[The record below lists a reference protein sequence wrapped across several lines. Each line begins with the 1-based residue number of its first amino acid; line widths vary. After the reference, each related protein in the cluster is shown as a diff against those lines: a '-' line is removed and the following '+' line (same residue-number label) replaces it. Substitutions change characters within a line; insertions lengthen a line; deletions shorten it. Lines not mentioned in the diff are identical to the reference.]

1 MSLTMM
7 VYLIGMLP
15 ALDRF
20 LAIGCIIN
28 GVILSFYLLFHY
40 LESMEKINKW
50 FVGTMAAVVMVFS
63 FINVLLPTEKTA
75 YTMVAAY
82 ATQKV
87 YESPETAKIQAKVLT
102 IINQKL
108 DTFIETTK

>member
-1 MSLTMM
+1 MM

-15 ALDRF
+15 ALSKFFIFGCLVSASCLFMYFMFNCLEGNKLNNWLIGGLTSVFIMSSF
-20 LAIGCIIN
+20 L
-28 GVILSFYLLFHY
+28 
-40 LESMEKINKW
+40 
-50 FVGTMAAVVMVFS
+50 
-63 FINVLLPTEKTA
+63 NVLLPTEKTA

-108 DTFIETTK
+108 DTFIDKAE

>member
-15 ALDRF
+15 ALSKF
-20 LAIGCIIN
+20 FIFGCLVSGAGLFMYLMFNCLEGHKLNNWLIGGLTTVCIISAF
-28 GVILSFYLLFHY
+28 L
-40 LESMEKINKW
+40 
-50 FVGTMAAVVMVFS
+50 
-63 FINVLLPTEKTA
+63 NVLLPTEKTA

-108 DTFIETTK
+108 DTFIEKAE